1 MNLGAGADREGNSK
15 GLKGI
20 GFRVNADIKG
30 KGEGVICQWRG
41 SFLARGL
48 RGLLQKI
55 RLHTLM
61 DLPVFK

>member
-1 MNLGAGADREGNSK
+1 MRENSK
-15 GLKGI
+15 GLNGI
-20 GFRVNADIKG
+20 GFGVDADING
-30 KGEGVICQWRG
+30 KGEGVIYQWRG

-48 RGLLQKI
+48 RGLLVSLQKI